1 MNALS
6 GAPLG
11 RSVRRAEKI
20 EKQAD
25 VTSEPAS
32 DRFREIVLPHLAD
45 AMALARW
52 LTGNHHDA
60 EDVVQDACLRA
71 LAGIDGYAGRGAR
84 AWLLAIVRNACF
96 AWLAKNRP
104 KSLVLVGEASEM
116 DELAGPGDQPDATPE
131 AELLRQADAALV
143 HAALQDLPLP
153 YREVLVMRDINELSY
168 KEIAAMLAV
177 PIGTVMSRLSRGRA
191 LLAAAIRRA
200 PQW

>member
-6 GAPLG
+6 GAPFG
-11 RSVRRAEKI
+11 KSARRAAGT
-20 EKQAD
+20 EKQVD
-25 VTSEPAS
+25 VKSEPAS
-32 DRFREIVLPHLAD
+32 ERFREIVLPHLAD

-60 EDVVQDACLRA
+60 EDVVQDACVRA

-84 AWLLAIVRNACF
+84 PWLLTIVRNACF

-104 KSLVLVGEASEM
+104 KSLVLVGDPAEM
-116 DELAGPGDQPDATPE
+116 DELAGAAEQPGATPE
-131 AELLRQADAALV
+131 AELLRQADTALV
-143 HAALQDLPLP
+143 HVALESLPLP
-153 YREVLVMRDINELSY
+153 FREVLVMRDINELSY
-168 KEIAAMLAV
+168 KEIATMLAV

-200 PQW
+200 Q